1 MIVDERRSIILK
13 ITEESGFVSLQRLV
27 AEVDASESTIRRDL
41 EYLDAIGQIQRTR
54 GGASFVGD
62 SLSDFDARKSRA
74 SDEKQQIARR
84 TADLICSG
92 ETVLLDGGTTTL
104 EVARYLTG
112 KSLQIL
118 TNSLPIAS
126 LLMNRP
132 EIELIF
138 IGGYV
143 YPKTGVALGEQAV
156 EALRKMHAGRL
167 VMSTGGITAEGLFN
181 SNALLVDTERQMI
194 RTADRVTLVA
204 DSSKFGQRAL
214 AMLCPLTDVHEIV
227 TDDGVSD
234 EWRAVM
240 ESANVRMEVV
250 ETVAHAV
257 RVR

>member
-104 EVARYLTG
+104 EVA
-112 KSLQIL
+112 
-118 TNSLPIAS
+118 
-126 LLMNRP
+126 
-132 EIELIF
+132 
-138 IGGYV
+138 
-143 YPKTGVALGEQAV
+143 
-156 EALRKMHAGRL
+156 
-167 VMSTGGITAEGLFN
+167 LFDGQ
-181 SNALLVDTERQMI
+181 V
-194 RTADRVTLVA
+194 VA
-204 DSSKFGQRAL
+204 DSDKFF
-214 AMLCPLTDVHEIV
+214 TDRIV
-227 TDDGVSD
+227 VD
-234 EWRAVM
+234 E
-240 ESANVRMEVV
+240 SP
-250 ETVAHAV
+250 
-257 RVR
+257 